1 MMRSLSLAVA
11 LKEYANVHF
20 VLDIDAHQW
29 QSIVEEK
36 GFTAELLCSGTEIA
50 ISQKSEFYGVL
61 VDSYVLALSELF
73 EWKSKYGKLVI
84 IDDFGKAPIFA
95 DLVISPSL
103 TIEKEIN
110 NVNQINLI
118 GPKYAL
124 LSSEYSNHKIVNN
137 YFSNIKTIL
146 LSFGFYDSK
155 NLTKLILDALGKTDF
170 QDTVQ
175 IAIGSNAPHLNSI
188 KKVVSKYTFNVEIF
202 EDIFGLYELNSK
214 SDLIIGSGGVGL
226 LERMALGKPSITFAA
241 SDNQVEQ
248 VKWAQSI
255 GATIA
260 FIHNKEFKLTQII
273 KSLNLVL
280 SDVNTR
286 NIMSKISSN
295 AIDGAGA
302 SRVAKVLKSN
312 I

>member
-20 VLDIDAHQW
+20 VLDIDANQW

-61 VDSYVLALSELF
+61 VDSYDLPLSELF

-95 DLVISPSL
+95 DLVISPAL

-124 LSSEYSNHKIVNN
+124 LSSEYSNHKNVNN

-202 EDIFGLYELNSK
+202 EDIFGLYELNSIA
-214 SDLIIGSGGVGL
+214 DLVIGAGGVSL
-226 LERMALGKPSITFAA
+226 LERMALGKPSITFAV
-241 SDNQVEQ
+241 SDNQIEQ

-260 FIHNKEFKLTQII
+260 FIHNNEFKLTEII

-280 SDVNTR
+280 SDANTR

-295 AIDGAGA
+295 AVDGAGA
-302 SRVAKVLKSN
+302 SRVAKVLISN